1 MLGRVQGRDPR
12 VVVVGAGMGGLACAI
27 DLASCGFRVLV
38 LERAASAGGKARTVQ
53 VGTAEVDAGP
63 TVLTMPWVFD
73 ELFDAAG
80 SSFRS
85 ELALERAQVLVRH
98 AWLDGMRLDLHA
110 DRNASADAIGT
121 LFGSAEARAYLEFCA
136 QGRKIY
142 ETAEEPFLRSQRPT
156 ITSIVKQ
163 FGAMGLSALGR
174 IDSHRSMWKA
184 LEQRF
189 TSPRL
194 RQLFGRYATYCGSSP
209 YDAPA
214 TLNLI
219 AHVEAEGVY
228 RARGGMRGLAQAL
241 EKLARSLGVEFLYG
255 HHVERIVIESRRATG
270 VITGGTMHPADAV
283 VFNGDVSALGTA
295 LLGKDAARA
304 APVTPLDARSLS
316 AVTWMMVATPSGF
329 PLVHHNVF
337 FSDDYA
343 DEFDAIL
350 RRGRVPDEPTVY
362 VCAQDRCDVDVTPTA
377 ERLLVLVNAPANG
390 DDPDRWT
397 ESENERCT
405 TATLSL
411 LRRAGL
417 TLETSA
423 SASVRTTPM
432 DFHRLFPATGGALYG
447 PRSKGPTSALSRQ
460 AATSKIPGLYLTGGS
475 VHPGAGVPMAALS
488 GRLAA
493 SRIREDLA
501 SIAPSRQVATIGT
514 TSTG

>member
-1 MLGRVQGRDPR
+1 
-12 VVVVGAGMGGLACAI
+12 MGGLACAI
-27 DLASCGFRVLV
+27 DLASSGFRVVV
-38 LERAASAGGKARTVQ
+38 LERAAVAGGKARTVQ
-53 VGTAEVDAGP
+53 VGAVEVDAGP

-80 SSFRS
+80 ASFRS
-85 ELALERAQVLVRH
+85 DVALERATVLARH
-98 AWLDGMRLDLHA
+98 AWLDGTRLDLHA
-110 DRNASADAIGT
+110 DRGASADAIGEV
-121 LFGSAEARAYLEFCA
+121 FGAREARAYLEFCE

-163 FGAMGLSALGR
+163 FGALGLSALGR

-214 TLNLI
+214 TLNLV

-228 RARGGMRGLAQAL
+228 RARGGMRGLAAAL
-241 EKLARSLGVEFLYG
+241 EKLARSLGVELLYEQN
-255 HHVERIVIESRRATG
+255 VERIVVEGKRATG
-270 VITGGTMHPADAV
+270 VIAGGTTHTADAV
-283 VFNGDVSALGTA
+283 VFNGDVSALGTS
-295 LLGKDAARA
+295 LLGQDAARA
-304 APVTPLDARSLS
+304 AQATPLGTRSLS
-316 AVTWMMVATPSGF
+316 AVTWMMVARPAGF
-329 PLVHHNVF
+329 PLLHHNVF

-343 DEFDAIL
+343 EEFDAIL

-362 VCAQDRCDVDVTPTA
+362 VCAQDRGDVEVEASD

-411 LRRAGL
+411 LRRVGL
-417 TLETSA
+417 TLETR
-423 SASVRTTPM
+423 ASVRTSPV
-432 DFHRLFPATGGALYG
+432 DFHRLFPGTGGALYG
-447 PRSKGPTSALSRQ
+447 PRSKGPMSALSRH
-460 AATSKIPGLYLTGGS
+460 AATTKIPRLYLAGGS

-493 SRIREDLA
+493 TRIREDLA
-501 SIAPSRQVATIGT
+501 SIGPSRRAAITGT
-514 TSTG
+514 TSMG